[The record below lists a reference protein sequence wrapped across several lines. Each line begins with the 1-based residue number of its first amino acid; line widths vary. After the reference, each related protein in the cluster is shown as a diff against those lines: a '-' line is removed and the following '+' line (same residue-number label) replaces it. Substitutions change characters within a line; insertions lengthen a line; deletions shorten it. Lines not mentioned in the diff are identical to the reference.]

1 MSAKTALHT
10 RLLDGFDVKSRDD
23 GTVHTVKANSRT
35 VAEVCVGKKNTRLNI
50 REVPKGAPKN
60 LDLGGKS
67 KSWAGGVIV
76 DASNLTACR
85 ALLSACVKAAPAAP
99 AANGV
104 KDAAKASSDATTAT
118 KAARKR
124 RRSSAQAASAA

>member
-1 MSAKTALHT
+1 MPALHQ
-10 RLLDGFDVKSRDD
+10 RLLQGFDVKSRDD
-23 GTVHTVKANSRT
+23 GTVHTVKVSNRT

-67 KSWAGGVIV
+67 KSWAGGVILT
-76 DASNLTACR
+76 DANLTGCR
-85 ALLSACVKAAPAAP
+85 ALLSACVKAAPAAST
-99 AANGV
+99 ATAS
-104 KDAAKASSDATTAT
+104 DAAAVSSAAQTTT

-124 RRSSAQAASAA
+124 TTARSSAKTASAA